1 MHRHDWETCGVVTED
16 RSEPKPSEPSQ
27 TEEAKDGSVKIG
39 GVFNIVLR
47 PGLAFRRRKVKDV
60 VDAARPTEDE

>member
-1 MHRHDWETCGVVTED
+1 MTED
-16 RSEPKPSEPSQ
+16 RSKQESSETTQ
-27 TEEAKDGSVKIG
+27 TEETKDGSVKMG

-60 VDAARPTEDE
+60 VDAARLNEDE